1 MVTSRENS
9 IVNFGPG
16 LLRDVWIFAAISI
29 VIVILRIASKA
40 RMRKFALDDVLV
52 IFALVSSTNR
62 YDTAKLPYRS
72 TVFNGHLNLVHIF
85 DRVDSTHNW
94 DRKWVWSGSM
104 GHKP

>member
-1 MVTSRENS
+1 MVTSNEDS

-29 VIVILRIASKA
+29 VIVILRITSKT

-52 IFALVSSTNR
+52 IFALVSTTNR

-72 TVFNGHLNLVHIF
+72 TVLTAILN
-85 DRVDSTHNW
+85 
-94 DRKWVWSGSM
+94 
-104 GHKP
+104 